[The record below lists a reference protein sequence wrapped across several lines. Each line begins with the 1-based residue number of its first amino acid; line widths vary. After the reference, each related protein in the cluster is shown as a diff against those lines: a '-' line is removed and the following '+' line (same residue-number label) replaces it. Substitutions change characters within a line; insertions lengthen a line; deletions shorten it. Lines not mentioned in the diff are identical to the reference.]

1 MNDMSSSR
9 SLNDIIFQG
18 IYSYKVPR
26 RARKA
31 NSPKKRGA
39 KPVGAYRYDAF
50 IEIFKA
56 VDPGADMRIAEI
68 YKAYFGRPAPDE
80 FHKMKRELDRTFN
93 SFNTAKRGFLIVRG
107 AAPHTKRMI
116 VDDGTHL
123 IKAYSTLPPKEM
135 KARLERE
142 RKKLQEKS
150 IDKWAP
156 SPDNPEDKLG
166 FSHLDIRV
174 LRFL

>member
-9 SLNDIIFQG
+9 SLNDIIFEG

-26 RARKA
+26 KARKA

-56 VDPGADMRIAEI
+56 VDPGADMRLADI
-68 YKAYFGRPAPDE
+68 YTAFLGKPAPAS
-80 FHKMKRELDRTFN
+80 FHKMRQELDRTLNDFN
-93 SFNTAKRGFLIVRG
+93 QAGRGFLIVRG
-107 AAPHTKRMI
+107 FAPNTKRMI
-116 VDDGTHL
+116 VDDGTHK
-123 IKAYSTLPPKEM
+123 IKPYSRVSAKQL

-142 RKKLQEKS
+142 KEKLHEKS
-150 IDKWAP
+150 IDKWMP
-156 SPDNPEDKLG
+156 NPDNPEDKLG

>member
-1 MNDMSSSR
+1 MSSSR
-9 SLNDIIFQG
+9 TLNDIIFEG

-26 RARKA
+26 KARRANTPRK
-31 NSPKKRGA
+31 KGA
-39 KPVGAYRYDAF
+39 KPVGSYRYDAF

-56 VDPGADMRIAEI
+56 VDPGADMRLADI
-68 YKAYFGRPAPDE
+68 YTAFLGRPPPAT
-80 FHKMKRELDRTFN
+80 FHKMRQELDRTLNDFN
-93 SFNTAKRGFLIVRG
+93 NAGRGFLIIKG
-107 AAPHTKRMI
+107 AAPNTKRMV
-116 VDDGTHL
+116 VDDGTHK
-123 IKAYSTLPPKEM
+123 IKAYSRVSAKKL

-142 RKKLQEKS
+142 KAKLQEKS